1 MSNIFKTEWTITPT
15 TAPQPWLACSTCGT
29 QRPFICSDR
38 FRLNANG
45 KKLDAWLIYRC
56 TDCDKT
62 WNHTLFE
69 RRSLRSFDAEHL
81 SALQSNDIGWIRR
94 FAFDVDA
101 LRRHTQRI
109 DQFADAEISKIV
121 VSATSDWTLLEIGL
135 RVPAP
140 VSIRVDRL
148 LAVELGLSR
157 SRLQALDQARKIRLE
172 PERKSALKRMPC
184 DGMRVTLDLSAEPDR
199 ALIAGRL
206 CDERSP

>member
-1 MSNIFKTEWTITPT
+1 MSKIFRTEWTIIPT
-15 TAPQPWLACSTCGT
+15 TSPQPWLACSTCGT

-45 KKLDAWLIYRC
+45 RKLDAWLIYRC

-62 WNHTLFE
+62 WNRTLFE
-69 RRSLRSFDAEHL
+69 RRSLRSVDPECL

-109 DQFADAEISKIV
+109 DEFADADIKRTV
-121 VSATSDWTLLEIGL
+121 TSVADDWTLLEIGL
-135 RVPAP
+135 RNPIQVA
-140 VSIRVDRL
+140 IRLDRL
-148 LAVELGLSR
+148 LCTELGVSR
-157 SRLQALDQARKIRLE
+157 SRLQTLDQAGKIRVE

-184 DGMRVTLDLSAEPDR
+184 DGMRVVLDLGAEPDR
-199 ALIAGRL
+199 AGIEERL
-206 CDERSP
+206 CDKRSP